1 MILKRVLRDSNNLFA
16 LRRLNLA
23 INMSAHPYAKLLERV
38 TAKKPSLG
46 FLNKSFG
53 RSRLKFQKKTGKI
66 LNRAISM
73 KRALRLV

>member
-1 MILKRVLRDSNNLFA
+1 MKRALRDSNNLVV

-38 TAKKPSLG
+38 VVKKPNLG
-46 FLNKSFG
+46 FLNKNFG
-53 RSRLKFQKKTGKI
+53 RSKLKFQKKTGKI

>member
-1 MILKRVLRDSNNLFA
+1 
-16 LRRLNLA
+16 
-23 INMSAHPYAKLLERV
+23 MSAHPYAKLLERV
-38 TAKKPSLG
+38 TAKKPKLG